1 VIESERLTC
10 RPRRCDGNDEFDVV
24 IPDGTTPVAAMKI
37 TKRQYLTYTAQGGRW
52 GTP

>member
-10 RPRRCDGNDEFDVV
+10 RPRRCDGNDEFDAV
-24 IPDGTTPVAAMKI
+24 IPDGTPVAAMKI
-37 TKRQYLTYTAQGGRW
+37 TKRPYLRYTAQGGGW